1 MMGLGSPITSGPFG
15 AAGRVGS
22 ILRRMDLL
30 SVAAIGLLMV
40 CGLGMAW
47 INARSYGQELLDPSS
62 IFLRSIIWISL
73 SVITFTVVTAINW
86 RWIRTFAWPLYGANL
101 LLLIATLIFGQD
113 SGGNSRAIA
122 VFGIAIQ
129 SSEIAKILTLVAL
142 ATVLTRESAEAD
154 TLSNTLFGSLVV
166 APPFVLV
173 AIQPDAGTALIIIA
187 ALFGGL
193 LLSGAATRWIAG
205 LAAFGVLVLPLAWTF
220 LIADYQKERLIAFID
235 PNADPAGPKY
245 QLEQAL
251 VAIRSGGLFGIGF
264 DGTGGI
270 NPLPVQESDFV
281 FAALVRSFGLVG
293 GLLVIGLISLLVA
306 RLIWHAWESPDS
318 FGTVLGGGLAAIIL
332 FQGGV
337 NIAMNLGIAP
347 ITGIPLPFVSYGG
360 ASAISLAFGLGL
372 VQSHRVHQG
381 GGA

>member
-1 MMGLGSPITSGPFG
+1 MSLGSPITSGPFG
-15 AAGRVGS
+15 AAGWIGS
-22 ILRRMDLL
+22 ILRRMDWL

-101 LLLIATLIFGQD
+101 LLLIATLIFGQE

-122 VFGIAIQ
+122 IFGIAIQ

-154 TLSNTLFGSLVV
+154 TLSNTLLGGLVV
-166 APPFVLV
+166 APPFALV
-173 AIQPDAGTALIIIA
+173 AIQPDAGTALIIVA

-205 LAAFGVLVLPLAWTF
+205 LAAFGVLLLPLAWTF

-293 GLLVIGLISLLVA
+293 GLLVIGLIGLLVA

>member
-1 MMGLGSPITSGPFG
+1 MGLGSPITSGPFG
-15 AAGRVGS
+15 AAGWIGS
-22 ILRRMDLL
+22 ILRRMDWL

-154 TLSNTLFGSLVV
+154 TLSNTLLGGLVV
-166 APPFVLV
+166 APPFILV
-173 AIQPDAGTALIIIA
+173 AIQPDAGTALIIVA

-293 GLLVIGLISLLVA
+293 GLLVIGLIGLLVA
-306 RLIWHAWESPDS
+306 RLIWHAWESPDN

>member
-1 MMGLGSPITSGPFG
+1 MGLGSPITSGPFG
-15 AAGRVGS
+15 AAGWIGS
-22 ILRRMDLL
+22 ILRRMDWL

-73 SVITFTVVTAINW
+73 SLITFTVVTAINW

-142 ATVLTRESAEAD
+142 ATVLTRESAESD
-154 TLSNTLFGSLVV
+154 TLSNTLLGGLVV
-166 APPFVLV
+166 APPFILV
-173 AIQPDAGTALIIIA
+173 AIQPDAGTALIIVA

-205 LAAFGVLVLPLAWTF
+205 LAAFGVLLLPLAWTF

-293 GLLVIGLISLLVA
+293 GLLVIGLIGLLVA

>member
-1 MMGLGSPITSGPFG
+1 MGLGSPITSGPFG
-15 AAGRVGS
+15 AAGWIGS
-22 ILRRMDLL
+22 ILRRMDWL

-47 INARSYGQELLDPSS
+47 INARSYGQELLGPSS

-154 TLSNTLFGSLVV
+154 TLSNTLLGGLVV
-166 APPFVLV
+166 APPFILV
-173 AIQPDAGTALIIIA
+173 AIQPDAGTALIIVA

-293 GLLVIGLISLLVA
+293 GLLVIGLIGLLVA

>member
-1 MMGLGSPITSGPFG
+1 MGLGSPITRGPFG
-15 AAGRVGS
+15 AAGWIGS
-22 ILRRMDLL
+22 ILRRMDWL
-30 SVAAIGLLMV
+30 SVAAIGLLMI
-40 CGLGMAW
+40 CGLSMSW

-122 VFGIAIQ
+122 VFGIVIQ

-154 TLSNTLFGSLVV
+154 TLSNTLLGGLVV
-166 APPFVLV
+166 APPFALV
-173 AIQPDAGTALIIIA
+173 AIQPDAGTALIIVA

-205 LAAFGVLVLPLAWTF
+205 LAAFGVLILPLAWTF

-293 GLLVIGLISLLVA
+293 GLLVIGLIGLLVA

-332 FQGGV
+332 VQGGV

>member
-15 AAGRVGS
+15 AAGWIGS
-22 ILRRMDLL
+22 ILRRMDWL

-101 LLLIATLIFGQD
+101 LLLIATLIFGQE

-122 VFGIAIQ
+122 IFGIAIQ

-154 TLSNTLFGSLVV
+154 TLSNTLLGGLVV
-166 APPFVLV
+166 APPFILV
-173 AIQPDAGTALIIIA
+173 AIQPDAGTALIIVA

-205 LAAFGVLVLPLAWTF
+205 LAAFGVLILPIAWTF

-293 GLLVIGLISLLVA
+293 GLLVIGLIGLLVA

>member
-1 MMGLGSPITSGPFG
+1 MGLGSPITRGPFG
-15 AAGRVGS
+15 AAGWIGS
-22 ILRRMDLL
+22 ILRRMDWL

-154 TLSNTLFGSLVV
+154 TLSNTLLGGLVV
-166 APPFVLV
+166 APPFILV
-173 AIQPDAGTALIIIA
+173 AIQPDAGTALIIVA

-293 GLLVIGLISLLVA
+293 GLLVIGLIGLLVA

>member
-1 MMGLGSPITSGPFG
+1 MSGRFG
-15 AAGRVGS
+15 AAGWIGN
-22 ILRRMDLL
+22 ILRRIDWL
-30 SVAAIGLLMV
+30 SVAPMGLLMI
-40 CGLGMAW
+40 CGLSMAW
-47 INARSYGQELLDPSS
+47 INARSYGQELFDLSS
-62 IFLRSIIWISL
+62 IFFRSIIWLSL
-73 SVITFTVVTAINW
+73 SVATFSIVTAINW

-122 VFGIAIQ
+122 IFGIAIQ

-154 TLSNTLFGSLVV
+154 TLSNTLLGGLVV
-166 APPFVLV
+166 APPFILV
-173 AIQPDAGTALIIIA
+173 AIQPDAGTALIIVA

-205 LAAFGVLVLPLAWTF
+205 LAAFGVLLLPLAWTF
-220 LIADYQKERLIAFID
+220 LIADYQKERLVAFID

-293 GLLVIGLISLLVA
+293 GLLVIGLIGLLVA

-318 FGTVLGGGLAAIIL
+318 FGTVIGGGLAAIIL
-332 FQGGV
+332 VQGGV

-381 GGA
+381 SGA

>member
-1 MMGLGSPITSGPFG
+1 MGLGSPITRGPFG
-15 AAGRVGS
+15 AAGWVGS
-22 ILRRMDLL
+22 IVRRMDWL
-30 SVAAIGLLMV
+30 STAAIGLLMI

-47 INARSYGQELLDPSS
+47 INARSYGQELFDPSS
-62 IFLRSIIWISL
+62 IFLRSIIWLSL
-73 SVITFTVVTAINW
+73 SVATFSIVTAINW

-154 TLSNTLFGSLVV
+154 TLSNTLLGSLVV
-166 APPFVLV
+166 APPFILV
-173 AIQPDAGTALIIIA
+173 AIQPDAGTALIIAA

-205 LAAFGVLVLPLAWTF
+205 LAGIGVLLLPLIWAF

-251 VAIRSGGLFGIGF
+251 IAIRSGGLFGIGF

-293 GLLVIGLISLLVA
+293 GLLVIGLIGLLVA

-332 FQGGV
+332 VQGGV

>member
-1 MMGLGSPITSGPFG
+1 MGLGSPITRGPFG
-15 AAGRVGS
+15 AAGWVGS
-22 ILRRMDLL
+22 IVRRMDWLSTTAMSLL
-30 SVAAIGLLMV
+30 AL

-47 INARSYGQELLDPSS
+47 INARSYGQELFDLSS
-62 IFLRSIIWISL
+62 IFLRSIIWL
-73 SVITFTVVTAINW
+73 TLALVVFAVVTAVNW

-101 LLLIATLIFGQD
+101 FLLVATLIFGQD

-122 VFGIAIQ
+122 IFGIAIQ

-154 TLSNTLFGSLVV
+154 TLSNTLLGSLVV
-166 APPFVLV
+166 APPFLLV
-173 AIQPDAGTALIIIA
+173 AIQPDAGTALIIA
-187 ALFGGL
+187 ASLFGAL
-193 LLSGAATRWIAG
+193 ILYGAATRWIAG
-205 LAAFGVLVLPLAWTF
+205 LAALGVLLVPLAWSF

-235 PNADPAGPKY
+235 PTADPAGPKY
-245 QLEQAL
+245 QLTQAL
-251 VAIRSGGLFGIGF
+251 SAIRSGGLFGVGF

-270 NPLPVQESDFV
+270 TPIPVQESDFV
-281 FAALVRSFGLVG
+281 FAALVRSFGAAG
-293 GLLVIGLISLLVA
+293 GLVVIGLVGLLVA

-318 FGTVLGGGLAAIIL
+318 FGVVLGGGLAAIVL
-332 FQGGV
+332 AQAGV
-337 NIAMNLGIAP
+337 NIAMNLGAAP

>member
-1 MMGLGSPITSGPFG
+1 MGLGSPITSGPFG
-15 AAGRVGS
+15 AAGWIGS
-22 ILRRMDLL
+22 ILRRMDWL

-122 VFGIAIQ
+122 IFGIAIQ

-154 TLSNTLFGSLVV
+154 TLSNTLLGGLVV
-166 APPFVLV
+166 APPFILV
-173 AIQPDAGTALIIIA
+173 AIQPDAGTALIIVA

-293 GLLVIGLISLLVA
+293 GLLVIGLIGLLVA

>member
-1 MMGLGSPITSGPFG
+1 MGLGSPITRGPFG
-15 AAGRVGS
+15 AAGWIGS
-22 ILRRMDLL
+22 ILRRMDWL
-30 SVAAIGLLMV
+30 SVAAIGLLMI
-40 CGLGMAW
+40 CGLSMSW

-154 TLSNTLFGSLVV
+154 TLSNTLLGGLVV
-166 APPFVLV
+166 APPFALV
-173 AIQPDAGTALIIIA
+173 AIQPDAGTALIIVA

-293 GLLVIGLISLLVA
+293 GLLVIGLIGLLVA

-332 FQGGV
+332 VQGGV

>member
-1 MMGLGSPITSGPFG
+1 MSLGSPITSGPFG
-15 AAGRVGS
+15 AAGWIGS
-22 ILRRMDLL
+22 ILRRMDWL

-122 VFGIAIQ
+122 IFGIAIQ

-154 TLSNTLFGSLVV
+154 TLSNTLLGGLVV
-166 APPFVLV
+166 APPFALV
-173 AIQPDAGTALIIIA
+173 AIQPDAGTALIIVA

-293 GLLVIGLISLLVA
+293 GLLVIGLIGLLVA

>member
-1 MMGLGSPITSGPFG
+1 MGLGSPITSGPFG
-15 AAGRVGS
+15 AAGWIGS
-22 ILRRMDLL
+22 IVRRMDWL

-73 SVITFTVVTAINW
+73 SLITFTVVTAINW

-142 ATVLTRESAEAD
+142 ATVLTRESAESD
-154 TLSNTLFGSLVV
+154 TLSNTLLGGLVV
-166 APPFVLV
+166 APPFILV
-173 AIQPDAGTALIIIA
+173 AIQPDAGTALIIVA

-205 LAAFGVLVLPLAWTF
+205 LAAFGVLLLPLAWTF

-293 GLLVIGLISLLVA
+293 GLLVIGLIGLLVA

-332 FQGGV
+332 VQGGV

>member
-1 MMGLGSPITSGPFG
+1 MSLGSPITSGPFG
-15 AAGRVGS
+15 AAGWIGS
-22 ILRRMDLL
+22 ILRRMDWL

-154 TLSNTLFGSLVV
+154 TLSNTLLGGLVV
-166 APPFVLV
+166 APPFALV
-173 AIQPDAGTALIIIA
+173 AIQPDAGTALIIVA

-293 GLLVIGLISLLVA
+293 GLLVIGLIGLLVA

>member
-1 MMGLGSPITSGPFG
+1 
-15 AAGRVGS
+15 
-22 ILRRMDLL
+22 MDWL
-30 SVAAIGLLMV
+30 STAAIGLLMI

-47 INARSYGQELLDPSS
+47 INARSYGQELFDPSS
-62 IFLRSIIWISL
+62 IFLRSIIWLSL
-73 SVITFTVVTAINW
+73 SVATFSIVTAINW

-154 TLSNTLFGSLVV
+154 TLSNTLLGSLVV
-166 APPFVLV
+166 APPFILV
-173 AIQPDAGTALIIIA
+173 AIQPDAGTALIIAA

-205 LAAFGVLVLPLAWTF
+205 LAGIGVLLLPVIWAF

-251 VAIRSGGLFGIGF
+251 IAIRSGGLFGIGF

-293 GLLVIGLISLLVA
+293 GLLVIGLIGLLVA

>member
-1 MMGLGSPITSGPFG
+1 MSLRSSITRGPFG
-15 AAGRVGS
+15 AADWVGS
-22 ILRRMDLL
+22 IVRRMDWL
-30 SVAAIGLLMV
+30 SVVGMALLMA

-47 INARSYGQELLDPSS
+47 INARSYGQELFDPASL
-62 IFLRSIIWISL
+62 FLRSIIWLSL
-73 SVITFTVVTAINW
+73 SLITFTLVTAINW

-142 ATVLTRESAEAD
+142 ATVLTRDEAD
-154 TLSNTLFGSLVV
+154 VDSFSNTLLGCLVV
-166 APPFVLV
+166 TPPFILV
-173 AIQPDAGTALIIIA
+173 AAQPDAGTALVIA
-187 ALFGGL
+187 TALFGGL
-193 LLSGAATRWIAG
+193 LLSGAATRWVAGIAA
-205 LAAFGVLVLPLAWTF
+205 LGVLMTPIAWAF
-220 LIADYQKERLIAFID
+220 LIADYQKERLIAFIN

-245 QLEQAL
+245 QLLQAL
-251 VAIRSGGLFGIGF
+251 AAIRSGGLFGSGF
-264 DGTGGI
+264 DGTGSTS
-270 NPLPVQESDFV
+270 PLPVQESDFV
-281 FAALVRSFGLVG
+281 FAALVRSFGAIG
-293 GLLVIGLISLLVA
+293 GLVVIGLIGLLVA
-306 RLIWHAWESPDS
+306 RLIWHAWESPDI

-332 FQGGV
+332 FQAGI
-337 NIAMNLGIAP
+337 NIAMNLGVAP

>member
-15 AAGRVGS
+15 AAGWIGS
-22 ILRRMDLL
+22 ILRRMDWL

-154 TLSNTLFGSLVV
+154 TLSNTLLGGLVV
-166 APPFVLV
+166 APPFILV
-173 AIQPDAGTALIIIA
+173 AIQPDAGTALIIVA

-293 GLLVIGLISLLVA
+293 GLLVIGLIGLLVA

>member
-1 MMGLGSPITSGPFG
+1 MGLGSPITSGPFG
-15 AAGRVGS
+15 AAGWIGS
-22 ILRRMDLL
+22 ILRRMDWL
-30 SVAAIGLLMV
+30 SVAPMGLLMI
-40 CGLGMAW
+40 CGLSMAW
-47 INARSYGQELLDPSS
+47 INARSYGQELLDLSS
-62 IFLRSIIWISL
+62 IFLRSIIWLSL
-73 SVITFTVVTAINW
+73 SVATFSIVTAINW

-142 ATVLTRESAEAD
+142 ATVLTRESAESD
-154 TLSNTLFGSLVV
+154 TLSNTLLGGLVV
-166 APPFVLV
+166 APPFILV
-173 AIQPDAGTALIIIA
+173 AIQPDAGTALIIVA

-205 LAAFGVLVLPLAWTF
+205 LAAFGVLLLPLAWTF

-293 GLLVIGLISLLVA
+293 GLLVIGLIGLLVA

-332 FQGGV
+332 VQGGV

>member
-1 MMGLGSPITSGPFG
+1 MGLGSPITRGPFG
-15 AAGRVGS
+15 AAGWVGS
-22 ILRRMDLL
+22 IVRRMDWLA
-30 SVAAIGLLMV
+30 VIAIGLLMF
-40 CGLGMAW
+40 CGLGMSW

-62 IFLRSIIWISL
+62 IFLRSIVWISL
-73 SVITFTVVTAINW
+73 SVVVFSVVTAINW
-86 RWIRTFAWPLYGANL
+86 RWIRTFAWPLYGANI
-101 LLLIATLIFGQD
+101 LLLIATLFFGED

-122 VFGIAIQ
+122 LFGIAIQ

-142 ATVLTRESAEAD
+142 ATVLTRESAEAE
-154 TLSNTLFGSLVV
+154 TLSNTLLGSLVV
-166 APPFVLV
+166 APPFILV
-173 AIQPDAGTALIIIA
+173 AIQPDAGTAMIIVA

-193 LLSGAATRWIAG
+193 LLSGAATRWIAA
-205 LAAFGVLVLPLAWTF
+205 LAAFGVALLPLVWTL

-251 VAIRSGGLFGIGF
+251 AAIRSGGLFGAGF

-270 NPLPVQESDFV
+270 SPLPVQESDFV
-281 FAALVRSFGLVG
+281 FAALVRSFGLIG
-293 GLLVIGLISLLVA
+293 GLLVIGLVGLLVA

-332 FQGGV
+332 LQGGV
-337 NIAMNLGIAP
+337 NIAMNLGVAP

>member
-1 MMGLGSPITSGPFG
+1 MGLGSPITSGPFG
-15 AAGRVGS
+15 AAGWIGS
-22 ILRRMDLL
+22 ILRRMDWL

-154 TLSNTLFGSLVV
+154 TLSNTLLGGLVV
-166 APPFVLV
+166 APPFILV
-173 AIQPDAGTALIIIA
+173 AIQPDAGTALIIVA

-293 GLLVIGLISLLVA
+293 GFLVIGLIGLLVA

>member
-1 MMGLGSPITSGPFG
+1 MGLGSPITSGPFG
-15 AAGRVGS
+15 AAGWIGS
-22 ILRRMDLL
+22 ILRRMDWL

-73 SVITFTVVTAINW
+73 SLITFTVVTAINW

-154 TLSNTLFGSLVV
+154 TLSNTLLGGLVV
-166 APPFVLV
+166 APPFILV
-173 AIQPDAGTALIIIA
+173 AIQPDAGTALIIVA

-293 GLLVIGLISLLVA
+293 GLLVIGLIGLLVA

>member
-1 MMGLGSPITSGPFG
+1 MGLGSAITRGPFG
-15 AAGRVGS
+15 ADGWVGS
-22 ILRRMDLL
+22 IVRRMDWL
-30 SVAAIGLLMV
+30 SAAAIGLLMI

-47 INARSYGQELLDPSS
+47 INSRSYGQELFDPAS

-73 SVITFTVVTAINW
+73 SVITFSVVTAINW
-86 RWIRTFAWPLYGANL
+86 RWIRTFAWPLYGVNL

-122 VFGIAIQ
+122 IIGITIQ

-142 ATVLTRESAEAD
+142 ATVLTRDNAEAD
-154 TLSNTLFGSLVV
+154 ALSNTLLGSLVV
-166 APPFVLV
+166 APPFILV
-173 AIQPDAGTALIIIA
+173 AVQPDAGTALIIAA

-205 LAAFGVLVLPLAWTF
+205 LAALGVLVLPLIWAF

-251 VAIRSGGLFGIGF
+251 AAIRSGGLFGIGF

-281 FAALVRSFGLVG
+281 FAALVRSFGLLG
-293 GLLVIGLISLLVA
+293 GLLVIGLIGLLAA

>member
-1 MMGLGSPITSGPFG
+1 MGLGSPMTSGPFG
-15 AAGRVGS
+15 AAGWIGS
-22 ILRRMDLL
+22 IVRRMDWL

-73 SVITFTVVTAINW
+73 SLITFTVVTAINW

-142 ATVLTRESAEAD
+142 ATVLTRESAESD
-154 TLSNTLFGSLVV
+154 TLSNTLLGGLVV
-166 APPFVLV
+166 APPFILV
-173 AIQPDAGTALIIIA
+173 AIQPDAGTALIIVA

-205 LAAFGVLVLPLAWTF
+205 LAAFGVLLLPLAWTF

-293 GLLVIGLISLLVA
+293 GLLVIGLIGLLVA

>member
-15 AAGRVGS
+15 AAGWIGS
-22 ILRRMDLL
+22 ILRRMDWL

-62 IFLRSIIWISL
+62 IFLRSIIWLSL
-73 SVITFTVVTAINW
+73 SVATFSVATAINW

-154 TLSNTLFGSLVV
+154 TLSNTLLGGLVV
-166 APPFVLV
+166 APPFILV
-173 AIQPDAGTALIIIA
+173 AIQPDAGTALIIVA

-293 GLLVIGLISLLVA
+293 GLLVIGLIGLLVA

>member
-15 AAGRVGS
+15 VAGWIGS
-22 ILRRMDLL
+22 ILRRMDWL

-154 TLSNTLFGSLVV
+154 TLSNTLLGGLVV
-166 APPFVLV
+166 APPFILV
-173 AIQPDAGTALIIIA
+173 AIQPDAGTALIIVA

-251 VAIRSGGLFGIGF
+251 VAIRSGGLFGSGF

-281 FAALVRSFGLVG
+281 VAALVRSFGLVG
-293 GLLVIGLISLLVA
+293 GLLVIGLIGLLVA

>member
-1 MMGLGSPITSGPFG
+1 MGLGSPITRGPFG
-15 AAGRVGS
+15 AAGWVGS
-22 ILRRMDLL
+22 IVRRMDWLA
-30 SVAAIGLLMV
+30 VIAIGLLMF
-40 CGLGMAW
+40 CGLGMSW

-62 IFLRSIIWISL
+62 IFLRSIVWISL
-73 SVITFTVVTAINW
+73 SVAVFSVVTAINW
-86 RWIRTFAWPLYGANL
+86 RWIRTFAWPLYGANI
-101 LLLIATLIFGQD
+101 LLLIATLFFGDD

-122 VFGIAIQ
+122 LFGIAIQ

-142 ATVLTRESAEAD
+142 ATVLTRESAEAE
-154 TLSNTLFGSLVV
+154 TLSNTLLGSLVV
-166 APPFVLV
+166 APPFILV
-173 AIQPDAGTALIIIA
+173 AIQPDAGTAMIIVA

-193 LLSGAATRWIAG
+193 LLSGAATRWIAA
-205 LAAFGVLVLPLAWTF
+205 LAAFGVALLPLVWTL

-251 VAIRSGGLFGIGF
+251 AAIRSGGLFGAGF

-270 NPLPVQESDFV
+270 SPLPVQESDFV
-281 FAALVRSFGLVG
+281 FAALVRSFGLIG
-293 GLLVIGLISLLVA
+293 GLLVIGLVGLLVA

-332 FQGGV
+332 LQGGV
-337 NIAMNLGIAP
+337 NIAMNLGVAP

>member
-1 MMGLGSPITSGPFG
+1 
-15 AAGRVGS
+15 
-22 ILRRMDLL
+22 MDWL
-30 SVAAIGLLMV
+30 SVAAIGLLMI

-47 INARSYGQELLDPSS
+47 INARSYGQELFDPAS
-62 IFLRSIIWISL
+62 IFLRSIIWLSL
-73 SVITFTVVTAINW
+73 SVVTFTAVTAINW

-122 VFGIAIQ
+122 IFGIAIQ

-154 TLSNTLFGSLVV
+154 TLSNALLGSLVV
-166 APPFVLV
+166 APPFILV
-173 AIQPDAGTALIIIA
+173 AIQPDAGTALIIVA

-205 LAAFGVLVLPLAWTF
+205 LAALGILILPLAWAF

-251 VAIRSGGLFGIGF
+251 GAIRSGGLFGIGF

-281 FAALVRSFGLVG
+281 FAALVRSFGLAG
-293 GLLVIGLISLLVA
+293 GLLVIGLIGLLVA

>member
-1 MMGLGSPITSGPFG
+1 MGLGSPITRGPFG
-15 AAGRVGS
+15 AAGWAGS
-22 ILRRMDLL
+22 ILRRIDWL
-30 SVAAIGLLMV
+30 SVAPMGLLMI
-40 CGLGMAW
+40 CGLSMAW
-47 INARSYGQELLDPSS
+47 INARSYGQELLDLSS
-62 IFLRSIIWISL
+62 IFLRSIIWLTLSL
-73 SVITFTVVTAINW
+73 ITFTFVTAINW

-122 VFGIAIQ
+122 IFGIAIQ

-142 ATVLTRESAEAD
+142 ATVLTRESAESD
-154 TLSNTLFGSLVV
+154 TLSNTLLGGLVV
-166 APPFVLV
+166 APPFILV
-173 AIQPDAGTALIIIA
+173 AIQPDAGTALIIVA

-205 LAAFGVLVLPLAWTF
+205 LAAFGVLILPLAWTF

-293 GLLVIGLISLLVA
+293 GLLVIGLIGLLVA

>member
-1 MMGLGSPITSGPFG
+1 MGLGSPITSGPFG
-15 AAGRVGS
+15 AAGWIGS
-22 ILRRMDLL
+22 ILRRMDWL

-62 IFLRSIIWISL
+62 IFLRSIIWLSL
-73 SVITFTVVTAINW
+73 SVITFTVVTAITW

-101 LLLIATLIFGQD
+101 LLLIATLIFGQE

-122 VFGIAIQ
+122 IFGIAIQ

-154 TLSNTLFGSLVV
+154 TLSNTLLGGLVV
-166 APPFVLV
+166 APPFILV
-173 AIQPDAGTALIIIA
+173 AIQPDAGTALIIFA

-293 GLLVIGLISLLVA
+293 GLLVIGLIGLLVA

>member
-1 MMGLGSPITSGPFG
+1 MGLGSPITSGPFG
-15 AAGRVGS
+15 AAGWVGS
-22 ILRRMDLL
+22 ILRRMDWL

-73 SVITFTVVTAINW
+73 SLITFTVVTAINW

-142 ATVLTRESAEAD
+142 ATVLTRESAESD
-154 TLSNTLFGSLVV
+154 TLSNTLLGGLVV
-166 APPFVLV
+166 APPFILV
-173 AIQPDAGTALIIIA
+173 AIQPDAGTALIIVA

-205 LAAFGVLVLPLAWTF
+205 LAAFGVLLLPLAWTF

-293 GLLVIGLISLLVA
+293 GLLVIGLIGLLVA

-332 FQGGV
+332 VQGGV

>member
-1 MMGLGSPITSGPFG
+1 MMGLGSPITSGPFS
-15 AAGRVGS
+15 AAGWIGS
-22 ILRRMDLL
+22 ILRRMDWL

-154 TLSNTLFGSLVV
+154 TLSNTLLGGLVV
-166 APPFVLV
+166 APPFILV
-173 AIQPDAGTALIIIA
+173 AIQPDAGTALIIVA

-293 GLLVIGLISLLVA
+293 GLLVIGLIGLLVA